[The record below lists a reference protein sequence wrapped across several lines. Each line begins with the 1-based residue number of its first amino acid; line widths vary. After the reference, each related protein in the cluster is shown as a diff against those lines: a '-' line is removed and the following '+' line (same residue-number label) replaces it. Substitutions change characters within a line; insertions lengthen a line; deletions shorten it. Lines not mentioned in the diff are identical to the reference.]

1 LSLLLDLFER
11 ELSSDLYAL
20 TNIGKRISGN
30 KELMI
35 QFIGNIPAVYTDCR
49 FIYLPN
55 KFKNDINAAQ
65 GLVAHEGGHIGYGS
79 FELCF
84 VKLIDTLAKKYK
96 LTPLFIKNLV
106 NVIEDVRINAINSEK
121 YPGFYR
127 NLRILTNKM
136 LPQIKSNIGKN
147 EDILAYINLYMED
160 YKGFQKIPKLKT
172 FNLSKTDWKGIS
184 KVKTF
189 LFKSLSPSV
198 SIISADILCKI
209 LEKYF
214 PTENSPQKGY
224 QNNTHNKNMNT
235 INQMELN
242 SRNKRGKDKSDL
254 DKTSEDLINK
264 LKDIDLEPEDLEN
277 FDNNKD
283 KLNSK
288 GKEHD
293 NKTKKSKI
301 GESDSK
307 DHEEGGDD
315 GIHDKY
321 KENNGLK
328 ENIKHD
334 KKLRDEERDN
344 DVDSK
349 KNPKEDN
356 ETSPDR
362 FDEMLENLS
371 HEDLRNYNFDDFKKE
386 LKQVIKEESRKPS
399 EEKQKNLKAISKLIE
414 KANEAMKK
422 RLITLE
428 KLKYVPNLNRSQR
441 KRKVTETKI
450 EDQHM
455 SPDPMSYAQIKS
467 KHHGIIKKMKLIF
480 VDLKNKA
487 AVDTFQKKGRL
498 NNKFIKAVTSDYQY
512 ENCFTKK
519 ILNKELRLILIVDI
533 SGSMRGIKIHAAKIA
548 LVMLYEA
555 LEDLAKLRIVLFT
568 GGYDAL
574 NILVKDFEDNLNPRN
589 FDQFGC
595 HSHFGQN
602 LDGVSIKYEADKLE
616 KQDIIIV
623 ISDGQ
628 PAADGGYSLLDAIPD
643 IHDVRKRF
651 RVFAFS
657 IDSNGEYLNKLYGK
671 DWILTSSRNELEL
684 GQKMLKFCQI
694 IVREF
699 YR

>member
-11 ELSSDLYAL
+11 ELSSDLFAL

-35 QFIGNIPAVYTDCR
+35 QFIGNISAVYTDCK

-96 LTPLFIKNLV
+96 LSPLFIKNLV
-106 NVIEDVRINAINSEK
+106 NVIEDIRVNAINSKK

-136 LPQIKSNIGKN
+136 LPQSKSNIDKN
-147 EDILAYINLYMED
+147 EDILAYINLHMED
-160 YKGFQKIPKLKT
+160 YKGFQKIPKLRT

-189 LFKSLSPSV
+189 LLKSLSPSA

-214 PTENSPQKGY
+214 PPENSHPKGH
-224 QNNTHNKNMNT
+224 QNRTHNKNMNT

-242 SRNKRGKDKSDL
+242 SRNKRGRDKSDL

-264 LKDIDLEPEDLEN
+264 LKDIDLEPEDLED
-277 FDNNKD
+277 FDDSKE

-293 NKTKKSKI
+293 NKKKKSKK
-301 GESDSK
+301 GENDNK
-307 DHEEGGDD
+307 DHEEGGGD
-315 GIHDKY
+315 GNLDKE
-321 KENNGLK
+321 KENNGVK
-328 ENIKHD
+328 ENTKSE
-334 KKLRDEERDN
+334 KKLKDEERDN
-344 DVDSK
+344 NVDSK
-349 KNPKEDN
+349 KNSKEDN
-356 ETSPDR
+356 EISPDR
-362 FDEMLENLS
+362 FNEILENLS
-371 HEDLRNYNFDDFKKE
+371 HEDFRNYNFDDFKKE
-386 LKQVIKEESRKPS
+386 VKQVIKEEKRKPS
-399 EEKQKNLKAISKLIE
+399 EEKQKKLKAISKLIE

-428 KLKYVPNLNRSQR
+428 KLKYVPNLNRSQ
-441 KRKVTETKI
+441 KERKVTETKI

-455 SPDPMSYAQIKS
+455 SPDPMSYEQIKS

-480 VDLKNKA
+480 ADLKNKA
-487 AVDTFQKKGRL
+487 AIDTFQKKGRL
-498 NNKFIKAVTSDYQY
+498 NSKFIKAVTSDYQY

-519 ILNKELRLILIVDI
+519 ILNKELRLIIIVDI
-533 SGSMRGIKIHAAKIA
+533 SGSMRGIKIRAAKIA

-589 FDQFGC
+589 FNKFGC
-595 HSHFGQN
+595 HSHYGQN